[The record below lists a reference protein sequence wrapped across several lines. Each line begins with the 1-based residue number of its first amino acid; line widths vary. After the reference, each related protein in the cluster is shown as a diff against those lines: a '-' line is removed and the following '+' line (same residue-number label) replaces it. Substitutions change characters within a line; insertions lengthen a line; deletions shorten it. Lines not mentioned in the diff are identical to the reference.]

1 MKAQKDKGARAG
13 SQRDGN
19 RDEQGT
25 REEEKRG
32 NRKEC
37 TGGIG
42 EQDGRKTG
50 KAEIE
55 KKLGERWEEAEGGA
69 GGTGGSQGAETRR
82 QQAGWCC
89 KICPCIHFHISEKP
103 L

>member
-42 EQDGRKTG
+42 EQDGRRQG
-50 KAEIE
+50 KQ
-55 KKLGERWEEAEGGA
+55 K
-69 GGTGGSQGAETRR
+69 
-82 QQAGWCC
+82 
-89 KICPCIHFHISEKP
+89 
-103 L
+103 